1 MKKFRRGTAFFLAV
15 LVLLSTFLQVYPAKA
30 AEVDDNLKTVKI
42 EQPENGRIYFSD
54 CTNDISEKMFMLN
67 STCEFVVEPNE
78 GYTLDGLTINYGDL
92 QGSAANNINENV
104 WSINVNTD
112 LTISATFK
120 KAENTEDNISETDV
134 EDTEEIGEPET
145 TEDIESTETLETSEE
160 TEPLKKDIDNNVEFV
175 ISSED
180 ENIDIIS
187 NEREA
192 AYQVKNLGSVTY
204 GGSTVGHFTI
214 DDKIAY
220 CIQHEKSSPSTGEA
234 FGSEIYNNDTIK
246 KCLYYG
252 WGGQKQWGGFD
263 SESKGIVVT
272 SLTLSHFYSGVPEK
286 VTPLIEEFVNFINVQ
301 SVPDNNVKFSP
312 SEVEAKLQEDGTQ
325 HSANITLNGS
335 PDNSVT
341 FTLQDGVTLV
351 KSDGTEMSGTVT
363 ISGGTSF
370 YLKAPLTVNDAYE
383 TGTIYGSLGEYTSVI
398 YNPVKVENQKLIQL
412 SDIAT
417 DPSHSTNL
425 KVNWLKAGSLT
436 INKKN
441 GYKEAV
447 SGAKFK
453 IKSVTEGIDYDKTV
467 TVKDGTLTIT
477 GLLIGKYEVK
487 EISTPDNNG
496 SESGTGYLLDADNT
510 QEVEISAGET
520 TTLNVENDEPT
531 GTIHLTKEDSETGNK
546 PQGLATLKGAT
557 YQLFANDNIVN
568 ANGTILYKAGKK
580 IGDEKNT
587 NSDGE
592 ITWTKLPMGK
602 YYVKEVSASTG
613 YTLDK
618 TKYEVTLK
626 YRNKT
631 TEVITKNLTVNETVA
646 KGKIQI
652 CKYDEKTKKIVTAH
666 KATFGIYAG
675 STMNIGGK
683 TYDKGN
689 LIESV
694 STKDGVATSSYLPY
708 GKYYVKESGAPSK
721 YLINTEK
728 SDILKITTNKEV
740 VSYDIADE
748 PVTGEITITKEDSET
763 GNDAQGLATLQ
774 KAQYGLYAK
783 ADIVDPSDGS
793 VLYEKDDLI
802 SKKTVKKG
810 KWGDTGLKSTGENG
824 QISWSNLPLG
834 KYYVKEVKASTGY
847 NLDETEYNVTLT
859 YKDNKTA
866 IIANKTTV
874 KEKVIKGKFQIYK
887 YDKKTGKVITANRAT
902 FNIYATIEMNIG
914 GKIYKADDLIE
925 TITTVKGIATSS
937 NLPYGK
943 YYIKEKSSPIKYTI
957 DTTVSDT
964 FTIKNE
970 NQVISYNVH
979 NAPVTGQIMITKEDS
994 ETGNNAQG
1002 NATLKDAQYGLYAK
1016 EDILDPSDGTV
1027 LFKQGALIS
1036 QKTVNK
1042 GMWGDIGVKSTDEN
1056 GNITW
1061 NNLPLGVYFI
1071 KEIKPSEGYNLDK
1084 KEYPITLTYK
1094 DNSTS
1099 IIVDKKTVK
1108 EDIIRGDIE
1117 ISKFG
1122 KNSIDTENTVM
1133 KPLEGVIFSI
1143 TSNTTGE
1150 AWYIKTNENGYADT
1164 AVNKVYSK
1172 IINDADGNISVDE
1185 DSVVARNQ
1193 RGFLKYDSYTIK
1205 ELNTP
1210 KGYEAVHDINFQ
1222 LKAQSYKYQWIL
1234 EDKDIVSALRVLK
1247 TDAETG
1253 KTIPMAGVTF
1263 RIYDSKMNPITMCV
1277 SHYPSTQYADKFTT
1291 DETGTFT
1298 FPQKLQVGTYYL
1310 EEISAPDGYLLGGL
1324 MQFTIEEGRSWE
1336 SPLEIFYPNE
1346 NVKGKIKIQKTDSL
1360 TGEVVEGAEYGIYA
1374 REDIITNDGTVR
1386 NHAGELVDTVTTDKK
1401 GQAISKELYLGK
1413 YYVVE
1418 MASPDEY
1425 KLNDKEYDVE
1435 LTYEDAETPIV
1446 YTSVETED
1454 EPNTIYIL
1462 KKDKVTKDILT
1473 GATLQLINEDGEVVD
1488 EWVSDKEPHEI
1499 TKLPKGTYTLHEKE
1513 APDGY
1518 NVADDIEIELKG
1530 GIETEVIEME
1540 DAPIQTE
1547 FEKFDSLDDEN
1558 SLPGATYQL
1567 INDEGS
1573 VVDEWVTDGEAHQIY
1588 APKIGTY
1595 TVHEVEAPEGYDIE
1609 KDYDIEIVES
1619 EKTQEF
1625 QMKDNPIRARISKL
1639 DEESGKSLTGATLQL
1654 IDSNGEVVDEW
1665 VSDEKPHE
1673 IYAIPTGTYTLHEKE
1688 APKGYA
1694 LAEDM
1699 EIEIIQTNEIQYFT
1713 MSDPEIHASIKKTDA
1728 ETGKTLEGATLQ
1740 LINEDEEIVDE
1751 WVTEEKAHD
1760 IYKLPVGTYTLHEEK
1775 APDGYALAEDMEIEI
1790 EQTDE
1795 VQSFTMEDPQ
1805 IHVAIEKL
1813 NHDTKK
1819 MLAGAKLQIIDKDG
1833 NVVEEWVTEEK
1844 AHEIYKLP
1852 VGTYTLHEEKAPEGF
1867 KVADD
1872 MKIEI
1877 VQTDEVQKFTMEDKV
1892 IGGIRANMNTDGRI
1906 LEGGLLGKIRAAV
1919 KTSDGVNVFN
1929 IALGIIGALLFFS
1942 VAGIRTA
1949 YRKRKEERKETVKK
1963 KKLGLL
1969 AVLLFSLFIVSTDD
1983 VQAATKDT
1991 VTDTKEY
1998 TTTNKDETGIE
2009 FAQMLK
2015 KDGKSYKLGSVSY
2028 KILDKAPV
2036 KEKQE
2041 VTKTV
2046 ESDLVKKTDEY
2057 TPDESITEDGI
2068 EYFLKDCTV
2077 IDGSEYTQD
2086 FTKSYDYLE
2095 TDVSI
2100 PNNQVFTGTDENGNT
2115 VEING
2120 KLAKQETLSDGEWL
2134 NTDVTIQFD
2143 HYDTGVF
2150 EWQGGAIENNSANPL
2165 EGHYDELLQSVGADT
2180 TNYRV
2185 VSTEWNGDA
2194 YESDGIVY
2202 RNAVA
2207 HVQYFVH
2214 SVRATYSGA
2223 IEYVKYESTYQGTQ
2237 EVDSAD
2243 KYSYTIRATATYER
2257 VRALTTT
2264 QIIIFTTIGIA
2275 VLAALVVLVLYV
2287 IAKKK
2292 EQKNSKE
2299 KKQIGKFAI
2308 KGGKL
2313 C

>member
-1 MKKFRRGTAFFLAV
+1 MALSLSSEKKILSIQENYGNNKKGFKKEIKFVFYRQKEGVFYLMKKFRRGTAFFLAV
-15 LVLLSTFLQVYPAKA
+15 LVLLSTFLQVCPAKA

-54 CTNDISEKMFMLN
+54 CTDDISEKMFMLN

-78 GYTLDGLTINYGDL
+78 GYTLDGLVINYGDL

-104 WSINVNTD
+104 WSVNVNTD

-120 KAENTEDNISETDV
+120 KAENTENNISETDV

-145 TEDIESTETLETSEE
+145 TEELEQPVNDEDVELATLSDDGNVDVLSSARGAAPST
-160 TEPLKKDIDNNVEFV
+160 F
-175 ISSED
+175 
-180 ENIDIIS
+180 
-187 NEREA
+187 
-192 AYQVKNLGSVTY
+192 KNLGSVTY
-204 GGSTVGHFTI
+204 GGSKVGHFTI
-214 DDKIAY
+214 DDKIAF
-220 CIQHEKSSPSTGEA
+220 CIEHSKKSPPNGTT
-234 FGSEIYNNDTIK
+234 FWSEIYSNDTIK

-252 WGGQKQWGGFD
+252 WQGQKQWGGFS
-263 SESKGIVVT
+263 SEAQGIVVT
-272 SLTLSHFYSGVPEK
+272 SLALSHFYSGEPAN
-286 VTPLIEEFVNFINVQ
+286 VTPLISDFVNYINSQ
-301 SVPDNNVKFSP
+301 PVPDNNVSFSP
-312 SEVEAKLQEDGTQ
+312 NEVEATLQSDGTQ
-325 HSANITLNGS
+325 RTSDITLNGS
-335 PDNSVT
+335 SDNSVT
-341 FTLQDGVTLV
+341 FTLQSGVTLV
-351 KSDGTEMSGTVT
+351 KKDGTEMSGTVT
-363 ISGGTSF
+363 VSGGTTF
-370 YLKAPLTVNDAYE
+370 YLRAPLTVNDAFE
-383 TGTIYGSLGEYTSVI
+383 TGTLSGSLGEYNSVVYDSSKTNYQKVIQGGI
-398 YNPVKVENQKLIQL
+398 YA
-412 SDIAT
+412 SDPQHA
-417 DPSHSTNL
+417 TNL
-425 KVNWLKAGSLT
+425 KVNWLKAGNLT
-436 INKKN
+436 INKTN
-441 GYKEAV
+441 GYGELV
-447 SGAKFK
+447 SGAKFRVQ
-453 IKSVTEGIDYDKTV
+453 SVSPGVNYDETV
-467 TVKDGTLTIT
+467 TVENGTLTIT
-477 GLLIGKYEVK
+477 GLLIGNYEVT
-487 EISTPDNNG
+487 ELSTPDNNG
-496 SESGTGYLLDADNT
+496 SASGTGYLLDVNNT
-510 QEVEISAGET
+510 QTIEITAGNT
-520 TTLNVENDEPT
+520 TTLNVENTEPRGQIT
-531 GTIHLTKEDSETGNK
+531 LTKYDSEYGTQA
-546 PQGLATLKGAT
+546 QGLATLQGAA
-557 YQLFANDNIVN
+557 YQLYAKDNIVN
-568 ANGTILYKAGKK
+568 ANGTVLYQSGSAVQSPLYTDANGQ
-580 IGDEKNT
+580 
-587 NSDGE
+587 
-592 ITWTKLPMGK
+592 ITWSDLPMGT
-602 YYVKEVSASTG
+602 YYAKELVPSTG
-613 YTLDK
+613 YKLDE
-618 TKYEVTLK
+618 TEHIVTLAYADQQTQIITNTTSSNEEIIRGRMRIYK
-626 YRNKT
+626 YDNKT
-631 TEVITKNLTVNETVA
+631 GELLTAYPTKFNVYTVEGMYINGNYFPANSLVETIATVN
-646 KGKIQI
+646 
-652 CKYDEKTKKIVTAH
+652 
-666 KATFGIYAG
+666 
-675 STMNIGGK
+675 
-683 TYDKGN
+683 
-689 LIESV
+689 
-694 STKDGVATSSYLPY
+694 GVATTSYLPY
-708 GKYYVKESGAPSK
+708 GRYYITEAEAPVG
-721 YLINTEK
+721 YLGNAYRTFFNIEMNGMVVQNELNGILNYFSYIN
-728 SDILKITTNKEV
+728 DDAYTNY
-740 VSYDIADE
+740 YDN
-748 PVTGEITITKEDSET
+748 PVTGVINLQKLDSET
-763 GNDAQGLATLQ
+763 NKNTPQGAATLV
-774 KAQYGLYAK
+774 G
-783 ADIVDPSDGS
+783 
-793 VLYEKDDLI
+793 
-802 SKKTVKKG
+802 
-810 KWGDTGLKSTGENG
+810 
-824 QISWSNLPLG
+824 
-834 KYYVKEVKASTGY
+834 
-847 NLDETEYNVTLT
+847 
-859 YKDNKTA
+859 
-866 IIANKTTV
+866 AN
-874 KEKVIKGKFQIYK
+874 YS
-887 YDKKTGKVITANRAT
+887 
-902 FNIYATIEMNIG
+902 IYA
-914 GKIYKADDLIE
+914 A
-925 TITTVKGIATSS
+925 
-937 NLPYGK
+937 
-943 YYIKEKSSPIKYTI
+943 
-957 DTTVSDT
+957 
-964 FTIKNE
+964 
-970 NQVISYNVH
+970 
-979 NAPVTGQIMITKEDS
+979 
-994 ETGNNAQG
+994 
-1002 NATLKDAQYGLYAK
+1002 
-1016 EDILDPSDGTV
+1016 EDILDPANGSV
-1027 LFKQGALIS
+1027 LFKKGTIIS
-1036 QKTVNK
+1036 QKNIGT
-1042 GMWGDIGVKSTDEN
+1042 GMWGDIGTKATDN
-1056 GNITW
+1056 NAQIQW
-1061 NNLPLGVYFI
+1061 QNLPTGTYNI
-1071 KEIKPSEGYNLDK
+1071 KETSPSTGYNLSSK
-1084 KEYPITLTYK
+1084 VYTVTLKYRDANTPTVSV
-1094 DNSTS
+1094 STN
-1099 IIVDKKTVK
+1099 VT
-1108 EDIIRGDIE
+1108 EDVIRGDIE

-1122 KNSIDTENTVM
+1122 RNSNDDETTEMN
-1133 KPLEGVIFSI
+1133 PLAGVIFSL
-1143 TSNTTGE
+1143 TAKTTGE
-1150 AWYIKTNENGYADT
+1150 TWYFETNENGYFDSSVS
-1164 AVNKVYSK
+1164 AVYRK
-1172 IINDADGNISVDE
+1172 ITKANDGSIALDKS
-1185 DSVVARNQ
+1185 SALKRNS
-1193 RGFLKYDSYTIK
+1193 RGFFVYDTYTLREIS
-1205 ELNTP
+1205 TP
-1210 KGYEAVHDINFQ
+1210 KGYVPINDLTFN
-1222 LKAQSYKYQWIL
+1222 LKKQSYKYQWIL
-1234 EDKDIVSALRVLK
+1234 EDKDIVSALRVVK

-1253 KTIPMAGVTF
+1253 NTIPMAGVTF

-1336 SPLEIFYPNE
+1336 SPLEIAYSNE

-1360 TGEVVEGAEYGIYA
+1360 SGEVVEGAEYGIYA

-1401 GQAISKELYLGK
+1401 GKAVSKELYLGK

-1418 MASPDEY
+1418 TTSPDEY

-1435 LTYEDAETPIV
+1435 LVYEDAETPIV

-1462 KKDKVTKDILT
+1462 KKDKVTKDVLT
-1473 GATLQLINEDGEVVD
+1473 GATLQLINEDGKVMD
-1488 EWVSDKEPHEI
+1488 EWVSDEEPHKI

-1518 NVADDIEIELKG
+1518 NVADDIDIDLKG

-1588 APKIGTY
+1588 APKAGTY

-1639 DEESGKSLTGATLQL
+1639 DKESGKPLKGATLQL
-1654 IDSNGEVVDEW
+1654 INNNDEVVDEW
-1665 VSDEKPHE
+1665 VSDEEPHE
-1673 IYAIPTGTYTLHEKE
+1673 VYAIPTGTYTLHEKE
-1688 APKGYA
+1688 AP
-1694 LAEDM
+1694 E
-1699 EIEIIQTNEIQYFT
+1699 
-1713 MSDPEIHASIKKTDA
+1713 
-1728 ETGKTLEGATLQ
+1728 
-1740 LINEDEEIVDE
+1740 
-1751 WVTEEKAHD
+1751 
-1760 IYKLPVGTYTLHEEK
+1760 
-1775 APDGYALAEDMEIEI
+1775 GYALAEDMEIEI

-1795 VQSFTMEDPQ
+1795 VQNFTMKDPQ

-1819 MLAGAKLQIIDKDG
+1819 QLAGATLQIIDKDG

-1872 MKIEI
+1872 MKIEV
-1877 VQTDEVQKFTMEDKV
+1877 VQTDKVQKFTMEDKV
-1892 IGGIRANMNTDGRI
+1892 IGGIKANMNTDGRI

-1929 IALGIIGALLFFS
+1929 IALGIIGALLFFA

-1949 YRKRKEERKETVKK
+1949 YRKRKDERKETVKK

-1969 AVLLFSLFIVSTDD
+1969 AVLLFSLFIVSTED

-2009 FAQMLK
+2009 FAQTLK
-2015 KDGKSYKLGSVSY
+2015 KDGKSYKLGSVGY
-2028 KILDKAPV
+2028 KILDKTPV

-2068 EYFLKDCTV
+2068 DFFLKDCTV

-2165 EGHYDELLQSVGADT
+2165 EGHYDELLQAVGADT

-2185 VSTEWNGDA
+2185 LSTEWSGDA

-2214 SVRATYSGA
+2214 YVRATYSGA

-2243 KYSYTIRATATYER
+2243 KYSYKIRATATYER

-2275 VLAALVVLVLYV
+2275 VLAALVVLVLHV

-2292 EQKNSKE
+2292 EQKKSKE

>member
-15 LVLLSTFLQVYPAKA
+15 LVLLSTFLQVCPVKA

-42 EQPENGRIYFSD
+42 EQPENGRIFFSD
-54 CTNDISEKMFMLN
+54 CTDDISEKMFMLN

-104 WSINVNTD
+104 WSVNVNTD

-120 KAENTEDNISETDV
+120 KAENTENNISETEV

-145 TEDIESTETLETSEE
+145 TEELEQAVNDEDVELATLS
-160 TEPLKKDIDNNVEFV
+160 DDG
-175 ISSED
+175 
-180 ENIDIIS
+180 NIDVLS
-187 NEREA
+187 SARGA
-192 AYQVKNLGSVTY
+192 AYQVSNLGSVTY
-204 GGSTVGHFTI
+204 GGSKVGHFTI
-214 DDKIAY
+214 DGKIAF
-220 CIQHEKSSPSTGEA
+220 CIQHSKKSPPSGESFVA
-234 FGSEIYNNDTIK
+234 EIYTNDTIK

-252 WGGQKQWGGFD
+252 WQGQKQWSGFN
-263 SESKGIVVT
+263 SEAQGIVVT
-272 SLTLSHFYSGVPEK
+272 SLALSHFYSNDPAN
-286 VTPLIEEFVNFINVQ
+286 VTPLISDFVNYINSQ
-301 SVPDNNVKFSP
+301 PVPDNNISFSP
-312 SEVEAKLQEDGTQ
+312 NEVEATLQSDGTQ
-325 HSANITLNGS
+325 RTSDITLNGS
-335 PDNSVT
+335 SDNNVT
-341 FTLQDGVTLV
+341 FTLQGGVTLV
-351 KSDGTEMSGTVT
+351 KNDGTEMSGTVT
-363 ISGGTSF
+363 VSGGTTF
-370 YLKAPLTVNDAYE
+370 YLKAPLTVNDAFE
-383 TGTIYGSLGEYTSVI
+383 TGTLYGSLGEYNSVL
-398 YNPVKVENQKLIQL
+398 YTPTKSSYQKITQIR
-412 SDIAT
+412 DAAT
-417 DPSHSTNL
+417 DPSHATNL
-425 KVNWLKAGSLT
+425 KVNWLKAGNLT
-436 INKKN
+436 INKTN
-441 GYKEAV
+441 GYGELV
-447 SGAKFK
+447 SGAKFRVH
-453 IKSVTEGIDYDKTV
+453 SVSPGVNYDETV
-467 TVKDGTLTIT
+467 TVENGTLTIT
-477 GLLIGKYEVK
+477 GLLIGNYEVT
-487 EISTPDNNG
+487 ELSTPDNNG
-496 SESGTGYLLDADNT
+496 SLSGTGYLLDVDNT
-510 QEVEISAGET
+510 QTIEITAGNT
-520 TTLNVENDEPT
+520 TTLNVENTEPRGQIT
-531 GTIHLTKEDSETGNK
+531 LTKYDSEYGTQA
-546 PQGLATLKGAT
+546 QGLATLQGAA
-557 YQLFANDNIVN
+557 YQLYAKDNIVN
-568 ANGTILYKAGKK
+568 ANGTVLYQSGSAVQSPLYTDANGQ
-580 IGDEKNT
+580 
-587 NSDGE
+587 
-592 ITWTKLPMGK
+592 ITWSDLPMGT
-602 YYVKEVSASTG
+602 YYAKELVPSTG
-613 YTLDK
+613 YKLDE
-618 TKYEVTLK
+618 TEHIVTLAYADQTTQIITNTTSSNEEIIRGRMRIYK
-626 YRNKT
+626 YDNKT
-631 TEVITKNLTVNETVA
+631 GELLTAYPTKFNVYTVEGMYINGNYFPANSLVETIATVN
-646 KGKIQI
+646 
-652 CKYDEKTKKIVTAH
+652 
-666 KATFGIYAG
+666 
-675 STMNIGGK
+675 
-683 TYDKGN
+683 
-689 LIESV
+689 
-694 STKDGVATSSYLPY
+694 GVATTSYLPY
-708 GKYYVKESGAPSK
+708 GRYYITEAEAPVG
-721 YLINTEK
+721 YLGNAYRTFFNIEMNGMTVQNELNGIVNSFSYIN
-728 SDILKITTNKEV
+728 DDAYTNY
-740 VSYDIADE
+740 YDN
-748 PVTGEITITKEDSET
+748 PVTGAINLQKLDSET
-763 GNDAQGLATLQ
+763 NKNTPQGAATLV
-774 KAQYGLYAK
+774 G
-783 ADIVDPSDGS
+783 
-793 VLYEKDDLI
+793 
-802 SKKTVKKG
+802 
-810 KWGDTGLKSTGENG
+810 
-824 QISWSNLPLG
+824 
-834 KYYVKEVKASTGY
+834 
-847 NLDETEYNVTLT
+847 
-859 YKDNKTA
+859 
-866 IIANKTTV
+866 AN
-874 KEKVIKGKFQIYK
+874 YS
-887 YDKKTGKVITANRAT
+887 
-902 FNIYATIEMNIG
+902 IYA
-914 GKIYKADDLIE
+914 A
-925 TITTVKGIATSS
+925 
-937 NLPYGK
+937 
-943 YYIKEKSSPIKYTI
+943 
-957 DTTVSDT
+957 
-964 FTIKNE
+964 
-970 NQVISYNVH
+970 
-979 NAPVTGQIMITKEDS
+979 
-994 ETGNNAQG
+994 
-1002 NATLKDAQYGLYAK
+1002 
-1016 EDILDPSDGTV
+1016 EDILDPANGSV
-1027 LFKQGALIS
+1027 LFKKGTIIS
-1036 QKTVNK
+1036 QKNIGT
-1042 GMWGDIGVKSTDEN
+1042 GMWGDIGTKATDN
-1056 GNITW
+1056 NAQIQW
-1061 NNLPLGVYFI
+1061 QNLPTGTYDI
-1071 KEIKPSEGYNLDK
+1071 KETSPSTGYNLSSK
-1084 KEYPITLTYK
+1084 VYTVTLKYQDANTP
-1094 DNSTS
+1094 
-1099 IIVDKKTVK
+1099 TVSVNTNVT
-1108 EDIIRGDIE
+1108 EDVIRGDIE

-1122 KNSIDTENTVM
+1122 RNSNDDETTEMN
-1133 KPLEGVIFSI
+1133 PLAGVIFSL
-1143 TSNTTGE
+1143 TSKTTNE
-1150 AWYIKTNENGYADT
+1150 TWYFETNENGYFDSSVST
-1164 AVNKVYSK
+1164 VYRNITK
-1172 IINDADGNISVDE
+1172 ANDGSIALDKTS
-1185 DSVVARNQ
+1185 ALKRNS
-1193 RGFLKYDSYTIK
+1193 RGFFVYDTYTLREIS
-1205 ELNTP
+1205 TP
-1210 KGYEAVHDINFQ
+1210 KGYVPINDLTFNLQ
-1222 LKAQSYKYQWIL
+1222 KQSYKYQWIL
-1234 EDKDIVSALRVLK
+1234 EDKDIVSALRVVK

-1253 KTIPMAGVTF
+1253 NTIPMAGVTF

-1336 SPLEIFYPNE
+1336 SPLEISYPNE

-1418 MASPDEY
+1418 ITSPDEY

-1435 LTYEDAETPIV
+1435 LTYEDAETPII

-1488 EWVSDKEPHEI
+1488 EWVSNKKPHEI

-1547 FEKFDSLDDEN
+1547 FEKFDSLDEEN

-1573 VVDEWVTDGEAHQIY
+1573 VVDQWVTDGEAHQIY
-1588 APKIGTY
+1588 APKAGTY

-1639 DEESGKSLTGATLQL
+1639 DEESGKPLAGATLQL

-1665 VSDEKPHE
+1665 LSDENAHE

-1688 APKGYA
+1688 APEGYA

-1699 EIEIIQTNEIQYFT
+1699 EIEITQTDEIQYFT
-1713 MSDPEIHASIKKTDA
+1713 MGDPEIHASIKKTDA

-1740 LINEDEEIVDE
+1740 LINEDEEILDE

-1819 MLAGAKLQIIDKDG
+1819 QLAGATLQIIDKDG
-1833 NVVEEWVTEEK
+1833 NVVDEWVTEEK

-1872 MKIEI
+1872 MKIEV

-1892 IGGIRANMNTDGRI
+1892 IGGIKANMNTDGRI

-1929 IALGIIGALLFFS
+1929 IALGIIGALLFFA

-1949 YRKRKEERKETVKK
+1949 YRKRKDERKETVKK

-1969 AVLLFSLFIVSTDD
+1969 AVLLFSLFIVSTEDI
-1983 VQAATKDT
+1983 QAATKDT

-1998 TTTNKDETGIE
+1998 TTINKDETGIE
-2009 FAQMLK
+2009 FAQTLK
-2015 KDGKSYKLGSVSY
+2015 KDGKSYKLGSVGY
-2028 KILDKAPV
+2028 KILDKTPV

-2120 KLAKQETLSDGEWL
+2120 KLVKQETLSDGEWM

-2165 EGHYDELLQSVGADT
+2165 EGHYDELLQAVGADT

-2185 VSTEWNGDA
+2185 VSTEWSGDA

-2214 SVRATYSGA
+2214 YVRATYSGA

-2275 VLAALVVLVLYV
+2275 VLAALVVLVLHV